1 MTSINGINPYMLN
14 ALNAGN
20 PFGSAEFSSCM
31 ASIFSNLSSL
41 NSINLNSFSPM
52 TFNMPNFSNFNF
64 GNLTMPS
71 FNFSNY
77 FSSRSAST
85 TSGNGS
91 SRPNVKLTKS
101 FLNKVKQVAQR
112 IGCNYKDLL
121 AVMNSESGLNSR
133 AQNKK
138 GGASGLIQFM
148 PATARALGT
157 TTDAL
162 REMTPEQQLD
172 YVEKFYLMNRRT
184 YVKSNRQLS
193 AGDLY
198 TLTFLPAYVN
208 QEVLT
213 SKGHKFY
220 NANKGLDVNGDGQIT
235 KTDLAQR
242 VARKQV
248 DESIFA

>member
-1 MTSINGINPYMLN
+1 MTPINGINPYMFTTLN
-14 ALNAGN
+14 ASN

-31 ASIFSNLSSL
+31 ANIFNSLSSL
-41 NSINLNSFSPM
+41 NSINLNSFSQM
-52 TFNMPNFSNFNF
+52 TFSMPSIPNFNF
-64 GNLTMPS
+64 GNLTMPT
-71 FNFSNY
+71 FNFSGNY
-77 FSSRSAST
+77 SALT

-91 SRPNVKLTKS
+91 SRPNVKLTQS

-138 GGASGLIQFM
+138 GGAAGLIQFM

-162 REMTPEQQLD
+162 RDMTPEQQLD
-172 YVEKFYLMNRRT
+172 YVEKFYLMNRKN
-184 YVKSNRQLS
+184 YVKSNRPLS

-213 SKGHKFY
+213 TQGHKFY
-220 NANKGLDVNGDGQIT
+220 EANRGLDVNGDGQIT